1 MRKTFYLCKYKTNM
15 NSDDYAG
22 NDSNKRIIW
31 IDMLRGFCMLLILWF
46 HTEMYYAG
54 YDVTPYSYYVGDALA
69 VFFFLSGFLF
79 YSDSKPF
86 NANRKLHSVFRWLL
100 IPYLI
105 FTIPLSLLKA
115 LYHHTGIG
123 EMVVEILTGHASWFV
138 SSLIVAEL
146 LFIVA
151 LNLFQRR
158 SGLMIAAALMALFYS
173 STIGNST
180 SVWYYE
186 QDLWHVNEALLGFFI
201 MTMGYFF
208 HQYEN
213 RLRERIDSIFTLS
226 ILIVLS
232 IGMKILIG
240 YTHPQ
245 LIFGPIIVSNY
256 YLFISDLLSVTLL
269 LVVVF
274 RRLPS
279 VRLLEWVGQRSIVY
293 YFIAGGIPLIVSKL
307 LGSAGLFYCG
317 IYSTLLAFAIVCVLS
332 SLFVWAVYRYT
343 NIVRPI

>member
-1 MRKTFYLCKYKTNM
+1 M

-22 NDSNKRIIW
+22 NNLKNRILW

-54 YDVTPYSYYVGDALA
+54 GDVTPYSYYVGDALA

-86 NANRKLHSVFRWLL
+86 NANRKLYSVFRWLL

-105 FTIPLSLLKA
+105 FTFPLSLLKA

-123 EMVVEILTGHASWFV
+123 EMIVEILTGHASWFV

-158 SGLMIAAALMALFYS
+158 SGFMVATALMTLFYS
-173 STIGNST
+173 ATIGNRI

-186 QDLWHVNEALLGFFI
+186 QNLWHVNEAMLGFFI

-213 RLRERIDSIFTLS
+213 RLRERVDSILTLF
-226 ILIVLS
+226 ILFVLS
-232 IGMKILIG
+232 VGIKFLIS

-256 YLFISDLLSVTLL
+256 YLFISDLLSVPLL

-279 VRLLEWVGQRSIVY
+279 VRLLEWVGQRSIAY

-317 IYSTLLAFAIVCVLS
+317 IHSTLLAFAIVCVLS
-332 SLFVWAVYRYT
+332 SLFVWAIYRYT
-343 NIVRPI
+343 NIVRPV